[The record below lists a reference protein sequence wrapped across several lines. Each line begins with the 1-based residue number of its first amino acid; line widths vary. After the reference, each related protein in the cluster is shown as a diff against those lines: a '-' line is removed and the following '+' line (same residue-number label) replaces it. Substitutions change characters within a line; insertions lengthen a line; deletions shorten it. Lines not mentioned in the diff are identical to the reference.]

1 MRKITSILTNFE
13 SKNLRHFTDFVASP
27 YFNKN
32 KLLLN
37 FVTVLLEY
45 WPNFP
50 EEQLQLEVF
59 QKALNQTNLTQ
70 KELTYLFAKALE
82 LLTTFITQEEFSKQ
96 AYQQEIFALQ
106 ALSKNPEKEKLS
118 KTVSARLKRSL
129 KRSPSKDQHYFWT
142 KYSLHDAL
150 DQEFIISQSRREDS
164 NLQLKSDDLDIF
176 YIYSKLKMACDMTS
190 RNIIIQA
197 NYKCHLLKE
206 IRQQIVENSKYLK
219 IKGIQIYWEILQL
232 LENGKAKDFYRLK
245 NSLAVA
251 IKDFEAA
258 EIRLMYDYAQN
269 FCIRQINSGKQNYY
283 REFLDLYKTQ
293 LKEKVLFRNGYLE
306 EWDYKNIV
314 TAGVRTKEFE
324 WTENFIQRNKN
335 YLRTELQEN
344 AYIYNLANFY
354 YETKSYREALGCLH
368 QVEFTDLSYH
378 LGAKNIQLKSY
389 FELNEFVAFDALI
402 RAYSASVRRAKQ
414 LSDYRRKSYLN
425 FLRLAQKMGSCK
437 QRLSYSKTK
446 VLEKRLKEIED
457 LFKHLEPLA
466 NSDWLEMAIEQIKS
480 KI

>member
-1 MRKITSILTNFE
+1 MRKIISILNSFE
-13 SKNLRHFTDFVASP
+13 AKDLRHFTDFVASP

-32 KLLLN
+32 EQLLK
-37 FVTVLLEY
+37 FVRILLEY

-50 EEQLQLEVF
+50 EEQLQLESF
-59 QKALNQTNLTQ
+59 QKALNENHLTQ

-82 LLTTFITQEEFSKQ
+82 LLTNFIAQEKVINHP
-96 AYQQEIFALQ
+96 YQQEIFALQ
-106 ALSKNPEKEKLS
+106 ALSKHPEWEQLS
-118 KTVSARLKRSL
+118 KTVATRLRRSL
-129 KRSPSKDQHYFWT
+129 KRSPSKDQNYFWAG
-142 KYSLHDAL
+142 YSLHDAL
-150 DQEFIISQSRREDS
+150 DQEFIISQSRREDP

-176 YIYSKLKMACDMTS
+176 YIYSKLKMAADMTS

-197 NYKCHLLKE
+197 NYQCHLLAE
-206 IRQQIVENSKYLK
+206 IRQQITIDPKYLQ

-232 LENGKAKDFYRLK
+232 LENGKAADFHRLK
-245 NSLAVA
+245 TTLTAS
-251 IKDFEAA
+251 IQDFEAA

-283 REFLDLYKTQ
+283 REFLELYKTQ

-324 WTENFIQRNKN
+324 WTKQFIQRNKG
-335 YLRTELQEN
+335 YLRTDIQEN
-344 AYIYNLANFY
+344 AYTYNLANFY

-402 RAYSASVRRAKQ
+402 RAYRASVKRAKQ
-414 LSDYRRKSYLN
+414 LSDYRTQSYLN

-437 QRLSYSKTK
+437 QRLSYSKTSL
-446 VLEKRLKEIED
+446 LEDKLLEIQK
-457 LFKHLEPLA
+457 LFEELEPLA
-466 NSDWLEMAIEQIKS
+466 NSDWLEMAITQLKS